1 MPPRFSCAFICWR
14 RNGSRRKPLNL
25 LQTRWALQHSS
36 TPRYT
41 KRKCF
46 SNSLSLFFSL
56 SNSLTQNTFFFCF
69 CFWFSLRF
77 CRDVCVTKYRRNT
90 KGGKSFFQ
98 LSKIFISSLN
108 LVLLTYLLGFFFF
121 FWVLVELCRIQMTIS
136 LSATVNEVLKSQN
149 LSPICIFLA
158 RLVSNVEVTMQ
169 IYNELF
175 FLS

>member
-1 MPPRFSCAFICWR
+1 MPPRFSCAFICRR

-56 SNSLTQNTFFFCF
+56 SNSLTHNTFFVFVF
-69 CFWFSLRF
+69 LFSLRF

-98 LSKIFISSLN
+98 FSKFSFPFWILVLKLTCLVFIFI
-108 LVLLTYLLGFFFF
+108 YLYIYF
-121 FWVLVELCRIQMTIS
+121 LCWLIM
-136 LSATVNEVLKSQN
+136 
-149 LSPICIFLA
+149 
-158 RLVSNVEVTMQ
+158 
-169 IYNELF
+169 
-175 FLS
+175 